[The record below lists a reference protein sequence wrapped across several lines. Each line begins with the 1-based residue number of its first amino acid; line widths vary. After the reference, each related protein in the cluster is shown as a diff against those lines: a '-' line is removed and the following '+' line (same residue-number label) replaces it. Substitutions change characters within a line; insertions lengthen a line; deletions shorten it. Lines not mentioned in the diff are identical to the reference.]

1 MLPEPRR
8 PNSPNADRSS
18 LYLLLA
24 IFLIALSL
32 RVWAIT
38 VPLNVDEISWLR
50 RGATFVRE
58 ILAVDLDSTY
68 ERHHPGVTNM
78 WLTGWAMALNCT
90 LQQAFPQWFGLTEPF
105 TDFEKCLRYEYYS
118 ISWFVLPRLLQ
129 ALVTAATTVGIT
141 VLLRRLFGN
150 AIALLSIGLL
160 MFEPFFLGY
169 QRFLTTD
176 ALMINFAALSV
187 LWGLLYLRLPPDTTP
202 LKFPQPPRK
211 LTWLLASGV
220 SMGLAAA
227 GKITILFI
235 LPGLVAALI
244 AIEMGRAKPSFA
256 PRGWPQRS
264 IEIALWTLA
273 LIATV
278 VLLWPM
284 LWVEPW
290 ETLQRLYEDLVD
302 ESARGHFFFL
312 GETTDEVGL
321 LFYPLAML
329 YRLSPLFQVGLLAG
343 ILRLGVPRWR
353 KQTPYVPELT
363 VLLGLSASML
373 VVFSVFSNKLDRYP
387 LPTYPWLVVVAA
399 VGWWSIASSLKPFK
413 SAKVFIG
420 GLLAVQATTLLPYA
434 PDYVTYYNPLFGGLS
449 AAEEIFTIGQGEGL
463 ERAAWWLNQ
472 QPQAEGM
479 RVASWYRTVF
489 RAYFRGEV
497 VKIDRSRDT
506 DTAPEWTQSNR
517 VVLYVNQIQRKLPD
531 PKMVNYFRRQTPLHT
546 VNLQGIEYAWVY
558 PGPVPTPSDL
568 DRIISLNRPLENHS
582 ILVGREPLPGS
593 IEPGESLEI
602 STFWQFLAR
611 PPKNLALQLTLSDIQ
626 ETKPLLGGFWFPRQI
641 APNSLLRDVRVLQI
655 PETTAPGRHTLT
667 VTLIKNGRPIGSPV
681 TVGEI
686 EVTKVNRAL

>member
-1 MLPEPRR
+1 MLPETRR
-8 PNSPNADRSS
+8 PNSTNADRSP
-18 LYLLLA
+18 LYLLFA
-24 IFLIALSL
+24 IFLIAVVL

-38 VPLNVDEISWLR
+38 VPLNVDEVSWLR

-58 ILAVDLDSTY
+58 LLAADLDSTY

-90 LQQAFPQWFGLTEPF
+90 LQQAFPQWFGLPEPF

-118 ISWFVLPRLLQ
+118 ISWFVLPRLVQ
-129 ALVTAATTVGIT
+129 ALVTAATMVGIT

-160 MFEPFFLGY
+160 LFEPFFLGY
-169 QRFLTTD
+169 QRFLSTD

-187 LWGLLYLRLPPDTTP
+187 FWGLLYLRLPPDTTP
-202 LKFPQPPRK
+202 IGLPRSPQK
-211 LTWLLASGV
+211 LTWLLASGM
-220 SMGLAAA
+220 SMGLATA
-227 GKITILFI
+227 GKITILFV
-235 LPGLVAALI
+235 LPGFVAALI
-244 AIEMGRAKPSFA
+244 AIEMGWAKASFA
-256 PRGWPQRS
+256 PRGWQQRS
-264 IEIALWTLA
+264 LEIALWTVA
-273 LIATV
+273 LVATV

-329 YRLSPLFQVGLLAG
+329 YRLSPLFQVGLVAG
-343 ILRLGVPRWR
+343 ILRLAVPQWR

-363 VLLGLSASML
+363 ILLGLSASML
-373 VVFSVFSNKLDRYP
+373 AVFSVFSNKLDRYP

-399 VGWWSIASSLKPFK
+399 VGWWAIVQSLKPLK
-413 SAKVFIG
+413 SAKVFIP
-420 GLLAVQATTLLPYA
+420 GLLAVQAAMLLPYA

-449 AAEEIFTIGQGEGL
+449 AAEDIFTIGQGEGL

-472 QPQAEGM
+472 QPQAERT

-506 DTAPEWTQSNR
+506 DTAPEWTQTNR
-517 VVLYVNQIQRKLPD
+517 VVLYVNQVQREVPSPD
-531 PKMVNYFRRQTPLHT
+531 MVNYFRRQTPLHT

-558 PGPVPTPSDL
+558 PGPVPTPTDL
-568 DRIISLNRPLENHS
+568 ERSISLNRPLGNNTVLLGTEA
-582 ILVGREPLPGS
+582 LPEA
-593 IEPGESLEI
+593 IAPGQSLEI
-602 STFWQFLAR
+602 SAFWQFLAQ
-611 PPKNLALQLTLSDIQ
+611 PPPNPTIQLTFGDVR

-641 APNSLLRDVRVLQI
+641 APNSILRDMRVLQI
-655 PETTAPGRHTLT
+655 PETIAPGRHPLTLT
-667 VTLIKNGRPIGSPV
+667 LIENGRPIGSPV
-681 TVGEI
+681 ILAEI
-686 EVTKVNRAL
+686 EVTR